1 MDNIKPTNLKQ
12 LLDLAYSAHQEHNT
26 RKDFRQDGKVPFV
39 VHPMWCALTLLNDQ
53 RIPFEERELGYQV
66 LLLHDILE
74 DTSLEIPDFVEP
86 KVLECV
92 KEMTHDSWEEEQNI
106 SDKSNFIKLL
116 VLCDK
121 IASMYDETVRN
132 EPQRRKEWKILTQKL
147 LTDVEKHYGSIRLVT
162 LAKAVLNE
170 TDW

>member
-1 MDNIKPTNLKQ
+1 MENIKPMDLKR
-12 LLDLAYSAHQEHNT
+12 LLNLAYSAHQEHNT

-53 RIPFEERELGYQV
+53 RIPFAERELGYQA

-74 DTSLEIPDFVEP
+74 DTNLEVPDFVEP
-86 KVLECV
+86 KVIECV
-92 KEMTHDSWEEEQNI
+92 KEMTHDSWEDEQNI
-106 SDKSNFIKLL
+106 ASKSNFIKLL
-116 VLCDK
+116 KLCDK
-121 IASMYDETVRN
+121 IASMYDETVRQ

-147 LTDVEKHYGSIRLVT
+147 LDDVEKHYGNIRLVT
-162 LAKAVLNE
+162 LTKAILND